1 MRNLGYGARRRT
13 ARGALG
19 AILMLTTAIGAGI
32 AASPRA
38 QAQASAQ
45 AINFSVPAGP
55 LGQAL
60 AAFGRQ
66 SGLQVTYLAASAAG
80 KTSAGITGLATP
92 DAALARILSG
102 SGLVFSFPNATTVSI
117 GPAGS
122 AGTAITGDGAT
133 VLNTIDV
140 TAGSQGYGG
149 LGGLANPDAKYE
161 VPQSVEFVSERQIER
176 FRGSSVG
183 DFLKGMPG
191 VLTGDNRNSGAID
204 VNIRGMQGF
213 GRVPVVV
220 DGTQQQNT
228 VYRGYSGVASRN
240 YVDPDFIGGVV
251 VEKGPSAGVYGVG
264 ATGGVVRMETIN
276 ADDIIVGDKA
286 WGVRLKGGLMTNT
299 ASPPPVGTPGGY
311 PTTGFG
317 RYRTGCDWNC
327 TIQTVP
333 TGSISGSPYGMD
345 RPATLLPT
353 SGAGSASFAARNDM
367 AEIVLGYSRRKN
379 GNYFAGTNGR
389 SPEVTITE
397 TTEITPAAP
406 PRIPVDRVTEWTTI
420 SLNAL
425 NRYRGGEE
433 VLNTSQD
440 NTSYLAKGKLELDG
454 GHIFDASF
462 MRYESNFG
470 EMMPSVIIRFDGA
483 TQAQLSDVSVNTY
496 RAGYKYDPESRWIDF
511 KANVWMTDT
520 ETHIRTP
527 YAFNFGNGNILEVPQ
542 GYWDVAKRYGTDAVN
557 TSVFDTAVGEL
568 SVAAGG
574 SYIYETIAPPS
585 GVVNIDSNERL
596 ASRDGWR
603 QEASGFV
610 AGTWNPTQWLKF
622 DSSLRYTWTE
632 SYDNGSNYGS
642 TLHNHEVND
651 GFAPIIAATLEP
663 IQGLEF
669 YARYAEAIRAPSLF
683 ESTTGFSFNTDP
695 LTSVRPEH
703 AKNTE
708 FGFNVLRNDVLTD
721 GDKLRLKIS
730 HFNND
735 IDDYLTRTNYP
746 AVTVRNI
753 PNAKFVG
760 WEGNVGYDVGWG
772 FAELSGTYYT
782 DIRFCAYETGGSLA
796 CRPAGVQNGYAQ
808 LHVPPKK
815 SGTITAGLRFLDGN
829 LEVGGRLTYM
839 GDRGTTTTN
848 ADTGGYTTVINW
860 DKYTLLDLFASYQ
873 MNDNVTI
880 DAAVDNLTD
889 VYYMDALTLGLMP
902 SPGRTIRASL
912 TAKF

>member
-1 MRNLGYGARRRT
+1 MRNLGQASRRGTARR
-13 ARGALG
+13 ALG
-19 AILMLTTAIGAGI
+19 AALMLTTSI
-32 AASPRA
+32 AATAATAPSARA
-38 QAQASAQ
+38 QAAAQ
-45 AINFSVPAGP
+45 AVSFRVPAGP

-60 AAFGRQ
+60 VVFGRQ

-80 KTSAGITGLATP
+80 KTSPGMTGRATP

-117 GPAGS
+117 GQAGS
-122 AGTAITGDGAT
+122 AGPAIPGDGAT
-133 VLNTIDV
+133 LLNTIDV

-149 LGGLANPDAKYE
+149 LGGLASPDAKYE
-161 VPQSVEFVSERQIER
+161 VAQSVEFVSEQQIER

-276 ADDIIVGDKA
+276 ADDIIVGGKA

-311 PTTGFG
+311 PTTGLG
-317 RYRTGCDWNC
+317 RYITGCNWNC
-327 TIQTVP
+327 TIATVP
-333 TGSISGSPYGMD
+333 TTTLKGSPYGMD
-345 RPATLLPT
+345 RPATFLPT

-389 SPEVTITE
+389 TPEIKISHDQIIRPGIGTRPEQITDY
-397 TTEITPAAP
+397 T
-406 PRIPVDRVTEWTTI
+406 VL
-420 SLNAL
+420 SLDGL

-440 NTSYLAKGKLELDG
+440 NTSYLAKAKLELDG

-483 TQAQLSDVSVNTY
+483 TQAQLSDVAVNTY
-496 RAGYKYDPESRWIDF
+496 RAGYKHDPESHWIDF

-557 TSVFDTAVGEL
+557 TSTFETALGKVE
-568 SVAAGG
+568 VAAGG

-651 GFAPIIAATLEP
+651 GFAPIIAATIEP
-663 IQGLEF
+663 IQGIEF

-683 ESTTGFSFNTDP
+683 ESTTGFSFNVDP
-695 LTSVRPEH
+695 LTSVLPEH
-703 AKNTE
+703 ARNTE
-708 FGFNVLRNDVLTD
+708 IGFNVLRDDVLTE

-753 PNAKFVG
+753 PNATFVG

-782 DIRFCAYETGGSLA
+782 DIHFCAYETGGSLA

-815 SGTITAGLRFLDGN
+815 SGTITAGLRFLDGD

-860 DKYTLLDLFASYQ
+860 DQYTLVDLFASYKV
-873 MNDNVTI
+873 NDHVMI